1 VKAGL
6 SVSASAFLP
15 GRETRGGGGENARNI
30 PSDVIYEYLET
41 P

>member
-1 VKAGL
+1 
-6 SVSASAFLP
+6 LP
-15 GRETRGGGGENARNI
+15 GRETRGVGGSSENVRNI

>member
-1 VKAGL
+1 
-6 SVSASAFLP
+6 LP
-15 GRETRGGGGENARNI
+15 GRETLGGGGGSIENARNI